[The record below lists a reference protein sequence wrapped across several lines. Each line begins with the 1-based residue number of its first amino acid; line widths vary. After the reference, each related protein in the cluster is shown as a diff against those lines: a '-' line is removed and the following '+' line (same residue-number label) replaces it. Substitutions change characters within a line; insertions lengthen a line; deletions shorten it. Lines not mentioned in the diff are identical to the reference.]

1 MDQLLGFWSN
11 GHVLHT
17 KLLRLDAPFVVMPRV
32 VAEFWGP
39 NSAKPVIYSTG
50 WFLGPYHQTRVSTAP
65 RARRPRPD
73 ACSTSPR
80 PHRQHGPLHHV
91 LTRVRVPRVS
101 YYGWSV
107 SQDTTLALH
116 PSVFQLKEWSYHVS
130 EIMHKQSTIVIRHD
144 NSSDTPSL
152 GGVGR
157 GPTN

>member
-11 GHVLHT
+11 GHMLHT

-116 PSVFQLKEWSYHVS
+116 RSRSISTSPHNHLSHWSSSLCSTPAH
-130 EIMHKQSTIVIRHD
+130 HK
-144 NSSDTPSL
+144 
-152 GGVGR
+152 
-157 GPTN
+157 PTDMVAQA